1 MSLELIPT
9 PKFTN
14 VKVKCGENKMPE
26 RVFPN
31 SSYLNA
37 KSTTGTN
44 TRVKDVSPT
53 SGMCPI
59 CIRDCPF
66 LCEIGL
72 SAFRGREALYPEP
85 LQFGYS
91 TAGALKDFRL
101 DWSHFNIQSRLFEV
115 YGIEADPDKAI
126 FENVSTETTI
136 GGIPQKLPIIN
147 GAFGSTMVGRV
158 NWPGLAIGSA
168 LSGVSITVGENVCG
182 MDPESVITNGKVTY
196 SKELKRRVDL
206 FRKFWDGK
214 YGEVIVQTN
223 VEDQRLGVDV
233 YALSSLEVNVIE
245 RKWGQGAKAIGGE
258 VRIRDLDRAIML
270 KKRGYIVIPDPEDP
284 AVQEAFKAGVFKSFE
299 RHSRV
304 GIPKE
309 RDFVEDIEWLR
320 SQGAKKVF
328 LKTGAYRPSA
338 VAYTMKLASEAKIDV
353 VTFDGAGGGTGM
365 SPVPMMDEMSIPTV
379 YLEAWVLKCA
389 QILKKKGKHV
399 PDILMA
405 GGFINETQIF
415 KAIALSNF
423 GDGPFVKGVLMGRSP
438 LTAVMKASYFVE
450 LAQKGKLPKSF
461 VEKFG
466 DTPEKF
472 FVATPDL
479 KAKYGERFKEIPW
492 EAVGLYTYLYERI
505 RVGLMQLMAG
515 ARKWRLDLLD
525 RSDLMALTE
534 RAAKVTGIPLAE
546 EAEADAIE
554 RILDN

>member
-1 MSLELIPT
+1 MT
-9 PKFTN
+9 
-14 VKVKCGENKMPE
+14 E
-26 RVFPN
+26 RIFKN

-37 KSTTGTN
+37 KSTTGTV

-59 CIRDCPF
+59 CIRNCPF
-66 LCEIGL
+66 LCEISL

-101 DWSHFNIQSRLFEV
+101 DWSHFNIHSRLFEV
-115 YGIEADPDKAI
+115 YGVEADPDKAI
-126 FENVSTETTI
+126 FENVSTEITI
-136 GGIPQKLPIIN
+136 GGIPHRLPIIN
-147 GAFGSTMVGRV
+147 GAFGSTMVARM
-158 NWPGLAIGSA
+158 NWPGLAIGAA
-168 LSGVSITVGENVCG
+168 LSGVSIIIGENVCG

-214 YGEVIVQTN
+214 YGEVVVQTN

-233 YALSSLEVNVIE
+233 YAISNLEVNVIE

-258 VRIRDLDRAIML
+258 VRIRDLDKAIML

-284 AVQEAFKAGVFKSFE
+284 NVQEAFKAGVFKSFE

-304 GIPKE
+304 GIPREK
-309 RDFVEDIEWLR
+309 DFVEDIEWLK

-338 VAYTMKLASEAKIDV
+338 VAYTLKLASEAKIDV

-389 QILKKKGKHV
+389 QILKKKGRHV

-423 GDGPFVKGVLMGRSP
+423 GDGPIVKGVLMGRSP

-450 LAQKGKLPKSF
+450 LAQQRKLPKSF

-479 KAKYGERFKEIPW
+479 KAKYGEHFKEIPW
-492 EAVGLYTYLYERI
+492 EAIGLYTYLHERI

-515 ARKWRLDLLD
+515 TRKWRLDLLD
-525 RSDLMALTE
+525 RNDLMALTE
-534 RAAKVTGIPLAE
+534 RASKVTGIPLAE
-546 EAEADAIE
+546 EADAEQIE
-554 RILDN
+554 SILNF